1 MSDPLREKLI
11 RLAHAQPELR
21 EDLLPILKQ
30 AGTFRSAGVDLSAW
44 GRLRPGDVISVSTS
58 RFADPA
64 LVVQYWGD
72 DNTMPPYDKGMMVA
86 RKVSQS
92 ETYWIFKAGGGLVI
106 ESTRTNKPEK
116 VKSLESTGEKS
127 SVSHRQA
134 TAAQSVENAEDA
146 KATGTTKTGKLKQFH
161 PGAVPRDME
170 EPERGQYL
178 DKMVE
183 GAVLGALKEAGRC
196 LASVEDI
203 GLFLDPETD
212 NQFMPKAKS
221 VHDAVKNLEHTMK
234 LLKSIVRLR
243 RRP

>member
-11 RLAHAQPELR
+11 RLAHARPELR

-30 AGTFRSAGVDLSAW
+30 AGT
-44 GRLRPGDVISVSTS
+44 
-58 RFADPA
+58 
-64 LVVQYWGD
+64 
-72 DNTMPPYDKGMMVA
+72 
-86 RKVSQS
+86 
-92 ETYWIFKAGGGLVI
+92 
-106 ESTRTNKPEK
+106 
-116 VKSLESTGEKS
+116 
-127 SVSHRQA
+127 
-134 TAAQSVENAEDA
+134 
-146 KATGTTKTGKLKQFH
+146 TKTGKLKQFH
-161 PGAVPRDME
+161 PGSVPSDME

-178 DKMVE
+178 DKMVA
-183 GAVLGALKEAGRC
+183 GVVLDALKEAGQC

-221 VHDAVKNLEHTMK
+221 VHLAVKNLEHTMK